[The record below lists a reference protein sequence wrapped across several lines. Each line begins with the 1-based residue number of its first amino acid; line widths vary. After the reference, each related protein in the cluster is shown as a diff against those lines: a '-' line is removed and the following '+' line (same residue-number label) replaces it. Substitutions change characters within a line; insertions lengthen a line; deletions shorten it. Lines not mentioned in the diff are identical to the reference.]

1 MSRVSLV
8 SSNIGPSL
16 IGSQQVLP
24 NTWNHY
30 ALTRSGNVITGF
42 LNGVQDFQYVT
53 SNTLDGSSGAQILS
67 IGGAPSSNGG
77 LVGNIDELRVSN
89 VARYCSVSL
98 QTAPFP
104 SPVLYEYPPVSLSTT
119 ASGTNPSSSLL
130 SNLVY
135 GNGIY
140 TANASSNSVGM
151 PAYMAFDKTSNE
163 WFVSSTTNW
172 ASNGIYQGSGSQLIS
187 GTTFS
192 GDWIS
197 LQLPYPISLQSYL
210 VTPGSHGFSS
220 WVLAGS
226 NDANTWTLVDTQY
239 NVPVTPRFA
248 LDGLSA
254 NALTNANGLFS
265 CYRLLTSW
273 TGPVVNIRRGSDSA
287 TLDFFADNQG
297 NLWNSNVSLV
307 NWVGSSNAYVTT
319 WYDQSGKGHH
329 ATQPTASIQPQYNAT
344 LKLIDFT
351 SPSTSSNVYMFLPST
366 TFPTI
371 TTQSTVSVK
380 LGKITAGSG
389 VIALSGGNGTNGS
402 QYGITLVTSQY
413 YWNQVGGAVTAG
425 TAASGDITTW
435 KMGGTSGTQVAYQN
449 ANPFLTTSAAI
460 NSGSAV
466 PAYPDAIGGSN
477 GSVLNTPLGSGPLN
491 GQLYFLSIFYTW
503 LSAADTQVVE
513 AQNYVPSQVAPI
525 PVSVPPSPPYSSY
538 LLMGT
543 KGALGATSNTFVGV
557 PQLSAGTSNVYSWPQ
572 SNLAVGVTS
581 TGGNQYTTT
590 LSGQAYGNGNYV
602 MNASSIFNT
611 NALPPY
617 YAFDKTSA
625 TEWAATTTTYSAST
639 PYGYSAGTYSTTI
652 QGISSPV
659 GGEWLQIQFPSTIV
673 ITSYTL
679 TARNDGF
686 FNQTPAVWYIVGS
699 NDGSTWYS
707 LDYRSLTYTSAGQ
720 SQTFPVSTTVAYSWY
735 RIVIT
740 NTSGSTN
747 ASIGELVFSSVQN
760 YAPILQTG
768 VVTGTTYAFPLS
780 TLSAAPTYVGSNVWS
795 SLVTGQTSGNGTY
808 ITNCSSNAA
817 GYYAYQAFS
826 PSLASQWA
834 STTSPVGYNT
844 SVPAS
849 YIGPFVTYDTLG
861 NSYPGEWVQVQLPTP
876 VTTTSYVVGPGQ
888 GSGYTYQSPVK
899 WYILG
904 SMDGV
909 NWRLMDTR
917 TYTWSSTAN
926 QTFTFTT
933 PGQYSTFRMVM
944 NQLQNGTSYGPVA
957 VICNFQIN
965 TTSVFTAN
973 TGGISELRLLSNTLV
988 YEYPPASLVTGVSG
1002 TNPSTTVL
1010 SNLAYGNGTYI
1021 CNASSYY
1028 SSLTLPCNP
1037 FSKSGPGTP
1046 TYWTAGNN
1054 YYYGANTTYS
1064 GPTTALFTT
1073 NVGSTNYY
1081 GEWVSLTLP
1090 GPIILSSYSV
1100 TTSQINQ
1107 SGSQAIVSWV
1117 LVGSNDGT
1125 TWYLV
1130 DSKSGVIWSTT
1141 LTVQSY
1147 TVSASN
1153 AYSIYRIVPL
1163 QSYNSVTV
1171 SFTQLRL
1178 FTTQPLYE
1186 YPPSSL
1192 ATGVSGTQPS
1202 TTVVTGQAYGNGT
1215 YVANASSYFGTLYA
1229 YQAFDKTA
1237 QSSGG
1242 ANGWA
1247 STTGVYNTTS
1257 GVYTGSKSLGG
1268 VSGEW
1273 LSIQFPSS
1281 VSVTSYSIT
1290 GQYNFN
1296 DWMLQAPASFTVL
1309 GSTNG
1314 TTWVTLDTR
1323 SGLTWTTSGQ
1333 VQTFYISSPSFYSYY
1348 AMVVTTVGLNC
1359 YDACTAIAEWRL
1371 FSSVPLI
1378 GPPLALTPAYP
1389 LDSLSSTA
1397 LSSANGL
1404 FSTKRLLSKYQGPVV
1419 NLRRSSDSATLDFFA
1434 DALGNL
1440 FNGRQ
1445 TVQGWLAGATAYV
1458 TTWYDQSG
1466 QGNHATQATT
1476 SLQPTYNS
1484 NTKAIVLNST
1494 YFQLPS
1500 LPSGNSPYTYTIKVS
1515 NVAFVSSYSIYV
1527 TGGNYVANQNIELF
1541 SNPTNVIHSW
1551 VSSDMTTATTAT
1563 TNQFF
1568 TFSYDQTNRYT
1579 FLNGSLQTTLA
1590 SSSHAQ
1596 VNSNNYIGYD
1606 PRGYYSASSL
1616 TSISILSS
1624 NVSTSDRLIVEAQ
1637 P

>member
-8 SSNIGPSL
+8 SSNIGPTL
-16 IGSQQVLP
+16 IGTQQVLP

-53 SNTLDGSSGAQILS
+53 SNTLDGSSGPSILS

-77 LVGNIDELRVSN
+77 LVGYMDELRVSN

-98 QTAPFP
+98 QTSSFP
-104 SPVLYEYPPVSLSTT
+104 SPVLYEYPPTSLTAT

-192 GDWIS
+192 GDWVS

-210 VTPGSHGFSS
+210 VTPGTHGFSS

-239 NVPVTPRFA
+239 NVPVTARFA

-307 NWVGSSNAYVTT
+307 SWVGSSNAYVTT
-319 WYDQSGKGHH
+319 WYDQSGKGHN
-329 ATQPTASIQPQYNAT
+329 AVQPTAAIQPQYNAT

-351 SPSTSSNVYMFLPST
+351 SPSVSSNVYMFMPST
-366 TFPTI
+366 TIPTN
-371 TTQSTVSVK
+371 TVQSTVTHK
-380 LGKITAGSG
+380 LGKINATAAG
-389 VIALSGGNGTNGS
+389 VIFFTGGNGTGGS
-402 QYGITLVTSQY
+402 QYNTDITPTQYNTSQY
-413 YWNQVGGAVTAG
+413 GGSSTGGTVTAG
-425 TAASGDITTW
+425 DVGTW
-435 KMGGTSGTQVAYQN
+435 KFGGAGSPTQYFYLNGQESFASVG
-449 ANPFLTTSAAI
+449 NP
-460 NSGSAV
+460 NNGSAY
-466 PAYPDAIGGSN
+466 PAIPDTIGACN
-477 GSVLNTPLGSGPLN
+477 GSPGNTLGTAPLN
-491 GQLYFLSIFYTW
+491 SQLYFLSIFYTW

-513 AQNYVPSQVAPI
+513 AQNYMPSQVAPV
-525 PVSVPPSPPYSSY
+525 PVSVPPSPAYSSWM
-538 LLMGT
+538 LLGT
-543 KGALGATSNTFVGV
+543 KGALGASSNTFVGV
-557 PQLSAGTSNVYSWPQ
+557 PQLSAGTSNVFAWPP
-572 SNLAVGVTS
+572 SSIA
-581 TGGNQYTTT
+581 TGGTQTGNAYTTT
-590 LSGQAYGNGNYV
+590 LSGQSYGNGSYTSN
-602 MNASSIFNT
+602 SSSAVNSSCY
-611 NALPPY
+611 AQ
-617 YAFDKTSA
+617 YAFDKSTA
-625 TEWAATTTTYSAST
+625 TFWSS
-639 PYGYSAGTYSTTI
+639 GGFYST
-652 QGISSPV
+652 SSPYRYTGTITTSDV
-659 GGEWLQIQFPSTIV
+659 LGNSYLGEWVSLQAPTAFTISNYA
-673 ITSYTL
+673 ITVANANYSFQGPGTFWL
-679 TARNDGF
+679 L
-686 FNQTPAVWYIVGS
+686 GS
-699 NDGSTWYS
+699 NDGNAWFLLDSRSGITW
-707 LDYRSLTYTSAGQ
+707 TSAYQ
-720 SQTFPVSTTVAYSWY
+720 VQTFTVTTSVPYSNY
-735 RIVIT
+735 RLVINCVPGT
-740 NTSGSTN
+740 NGTSSYTVF
-747 ASIGELVFSSVQN
+747 SELVFSSVQN

-768 VVTGTTYAFPLS
+768 VVTGTTYAFPPAS
-780 TLSAAPTYVGSNVWS
+780 IATGGTQSGNQYTTL
-795 SLVTGQTSGNGTY
+795 LTGQTFGNGTY
-808 ITNCSSNAA
+808 TSNSSSYTGTNYAQNAFDKNT
-817 GYYAYQAFS
+817 G
-826 PSLASQWA
+826 SQWSAAA
-834 STTSPVGYNT
+834 SLYSSSSPYGVTSST
-844 SVPAS
+844 
-849 YIGPFVTYDTLG
+849 VTYDTLG
-861 NSYPGEWVQVQLPTP
+861 NAYAGEWIQIQTPTP
-876 VTTTSYVVGPGQ
+876 ITINNYTINNNYASY
-888 GSGYTYQSPVK
+888 GSQSPSK
-899 WYILG
+899 FWALG
-904 SMDGV
+904 SNDGTSWYLV
-909 NWRLMDTR
+909 DSR
-917 TYTWSSTAN
+917 TGVTWPSGAT
-926 QTFTFTT
+926 QTFTT
-933 PGQYSTFRMVM
+933 PNVPPPYAWYRLVV
-944 NQLQNGTSYGPVA
+944 NQINGTGGQLNITELV
-957 VICNFQIN
+957 FN
-965 TTSVFTAN
+965 TSSIFTAN

-988 YEYPPASLVTGVSG
+988 YEYPV
-1002 TNPSTTVL
+1002 
-1010 SNLAYGNGTYI
+1010 SNLAVGVTSTGGNQYTTLVSNLVYGNGTYV

-1028 SSLTLPCNP
+1028 TA
-1037 FSKSGPGTP
+1037 SGPLYPYNAFTKNVATSWASNVNAYSTTSP
-1046 TYWTAGNN
+1046 YQYTAGV
-1054 YYYGANTTYS
+1054 YS
-1064 GPTTALFTT
+1064 TTA
-1073 NVGSTNYY
+1073 VGGTVCN
-1081 GEWVSLTLP
+1081 GEWLQIQLP
-1090 GPIILSSYSV
+1090 APIVLSSYSL
-1100 TTSQINQ
+1100 T
-1107 SGSQAIVSWV
+1107 VSSSNYQYQGPGAFYI
-1117 LVGSNDGT
+1117 LGSNDGT
-1125 TWYLV
+1125 TWYLL
-1130 DSKSGVIWSTT
+1130 DYRSGINW
-1141 LTVQSY
+1141 VQPNQLQ
-1147 TVSASN
+1147 TFNVSASN
-1153 AYSIYRIVPL
+1153 AYTTYRMVVYALDGYLNTIVQVP
-1163 QSYNSVTV
+1163 VIAGW
-1171 SFTQLRL
+1171 RL

-1202 TTVVTGQAYGNGT
+1202 TTVVTGQNYGNGT
-1215 YVANASSYFGTLYA
+1215 YVANASSVTSTFYA
-1229 YQAFDKTA
+1229 YYAFDKNVST
-1237 QSSGG
+1237 GE
-1242 ANGWA
+1242 WA
-1247 STTGVYNTTS
+1247 SATAYSTSSPYGNTSSVVTTDVLGNVY
-1257 GVYTGSKSLGG
+1257 G
-1268 VSGEW
+1268 GEW
-1273 LSIQFPSS
+1273 LSLQSTTPFVLSS
-1281 VSVTSYSIT
+1281 YAIWPANTSGAWAT
-1290 GQYNFN
+1290 
-1296 DWMLQAPASFTVL
+1296 ASPGTFYVL
-1309 GSTNG
+1309 GSNDGTN
-1314 TTWVTLDTR
+1314 WYVLDSR
-1323 SGLTWTTSGQ
+1323 SGISWPTYSP
-1333 VQTFYISSPSFYSYY
+1333 QTFMLSSVPSAYSNYRLVTKLLSGNY
-1348 AMVVTTVGLNC
+1348 GILCVV
-1359 YDACTAIAEWRL
+1359 EWRL
-1371 FSSVPLI
+1371 YTSLPLV
-1378 GPPLALTPAYP
+1378 GPPLPLTTVYP

-1419 NLRRSSDSATLDFFA
+1419 NLRRSTDSATLDFFA

-1484 NTKAIVLNST
+1484 NTRAVVLNST

-1541 SNPTNVIHSW
+1541 STPTNVIHSW
-1551 VSSDMTTATTAT
+1551 FSSDMTTATTAT

-1606 PRGYYSASSL
+1606 SRGYYSASSL